1 VLRSYLLRFDNSISD
16 KIKEV
21 KIGRQDV

>member
-1 VLRSYLLRFDNSISD
+1 MLRFDSSISD

>member
-1 VLRSYLLRFDNSISD
+1 VVRSYLLRFDNSISD

-21 KIGRQDV
+21 KIGRQDM